1 MCNYWHANSY
11 IRGVQK
17 CGCLEIKAM
26 FITNVREY
34 RMVIK
39 NGQSK
44 KTGNIEDKQ
53 TKNTTQYVL
62 DTTV

>member
-11 IRGVQK
+11 IQGVQK

-26 FITNVREY
+26 FIINVREY

-44 KTGNIEDKQ
+44 KTRNIEDKQ